1 MNTTPVRITR
11 LILGAAALLAVAH
24 LPLAGAEKKKKNAA
38 ADAPAAEAPARPR
51 KTPDVV
57 YVPTPQ
63 AVVDKMLELAE
74 VKPGD
79 VVYDLGCGDGR
90 IVVTAAKKYGVRAIG
105 YDIDPQRVKEARENV
120 RQAGVEHLVRIEEAD
135 VFTLDLTGASVITL
149 YLLPALNVRLMPQLA
164 KMKPGSR
171 IVSHNFDMRGAK
183 PLLVQH
189 VQVTAG
195 ESSDAFYDEDMD
207 HTVYKWVVPWEPEP
221 QPEKK
226 N

>member
-1 MNTTPVRITR
+1 MHTTPVRITR
-11 LILGAAALLAVAH
+11 LLLGATALAAVAC
-24 LPLAGAEKKKKNAA
+24 LPLTGAEKKKKRSSAET
-38 ADAPAAEAPARPR
+38 PVAEAPAKP
-51 KTPDVV
+51 KKAPDVV

-90 IVVTAAKKYGVRAIG
+90 IVVTAAKKYGVKAIG

-120 RQAGVEHLVRIEEAD
+120 RAAGVEHLVRIEEAD

-164 KMKPGSR
+164 KMRPGSR

-183 PLLVQH
+183 PLLVHH
-189 VQVTAG
+189 VQVTPG
-195 ESSDAFYDEDMD
+195 ESSDSFYDEDMD